1 MVQEFESDLAGK
13 FWFEVSNEV
22 VVKMLVWVAVIW
34 KWRHVFM
41 SCKPD
46 NLCHLNFGSDWYSC
60 VSLDKSLNLSECQF
74 SPPKWEWCQNLPHNE
89 IILVKQLSTV
99 PAIY

>member
-34 KWRHVFM
+34 KF
-41 SCKPD
+41 
-46 NLCHLNFGSDWYSC
+46 
-60 VSLDKSLNLSECQF
+60 
-74 SPPKWEWCQNLPHNE
+74 
-89 IILVKQLSTV
+89 T
-99 PAIY
+99 